1 MKKKRIIPVLLLR
14 NGFLVQSKSFTRYQ
28 NLGNPVT
35 AVKRLSAWASDELIY
50 LDISREG
57 GYDIRRDDLRD
68 ENRQDFLDIVRA
80 VSSSSFMPITLGG
93 RIRTADDILAR
104 LANGADKV
112 SINTMAVDEP
122 SLLTEGAK
130 RFGSQCIV
138 VSIDAKRHEDGR
150 YEAFVDGGKR
160 PAGLTP
166 WELAKR
172 SCEAGAGEILIN
184 SIDRDGRG
192 QGYDLE
198 LVQKVVES
206 VNVPVIAMGGAGE
219 WDHLVE
225 LLEKT
230 GVEAAAAANI
240 FHYTE
245 ASVFRAKQHLHRRG
259 CLVRPPELIL
269 ENKVT
274 ML

>member
-14 NGFLVQSKSFTRYQ
+14 NGFLVQSKSFSRWQ

-35 AVKRLSAWASDELIY
+35 AVKRLSSWASDELIY
-50 LDISREG
+50 LDITREG
-57 GYDIRRDDLRD
+57 AYDIRRDDLRD
-68 ENRQDFLDIVRA
+68 ENRQDFMDIVRD
-80 VSSSSFMPITLGG
+80 VSSSSFMPVTLGG
-93 RIRTADDILAR
+93 RIREVDDILAR

-112 SINTMAVDEP
+112 SINTMAVDRPE
-122 SLLTEGAK
+122 LLTEGAK

-138 VSIDAKRHEDGR
+138 VSIDAKRREDGR
-150 YEAFVDGGKR
+150 MEAFVDGGRR
-160 PAGLTP
+160 PSGLTP
-166 WELAKR
+166 WELARR
-172 SCEAGAGEILIN
+172 SCDAGAGEILIN

-206 VNVPVIAMGGAGE
+206 VSVPVIAMGGAGE

-225 LLEKT
+225 LFEKT
-230 GVEAAAAANI
+230 GADAAAAANI

-245 ASVFRAKQHLHRRG
+245 ASVFRAKQHLHRRR
-259 CLVRPPELIL
+259 CPVRPPELIL